1 VIFALDLQ
9 SSWAQSGEEAL
20 RTKGTEHPLGVG
32 LVQSSELTWFYL
44 AAHLCTLAKSRM
56 LLLAV
61 MIQMSRE
68 VLDWY
73 PGIREGILRVH

>member
-1 VIFALDLQ
+1 
-9 SSWAQSGEEAL
+9 
-20 RTKGTEHPLGVG
+20 VG